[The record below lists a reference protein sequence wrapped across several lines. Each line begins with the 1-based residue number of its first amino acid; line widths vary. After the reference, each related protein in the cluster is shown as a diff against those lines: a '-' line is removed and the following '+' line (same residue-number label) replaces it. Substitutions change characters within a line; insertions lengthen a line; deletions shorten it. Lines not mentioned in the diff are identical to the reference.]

1 MTTDT
6 TVMTTATSTAE
17 SLLEETTFVTDGYDE
32 VFVRH
37 RRDDPV
43 ARDEKYGRWMLFRY
57 DDVRQAYLDPRLS
70 SKDGT
75 IIGGSLNG
83 ESDSASNRMLI
94 CSDDPSHQR
103 LRKIHS
109 PLFFRSMLK
118 AADTA
123 TRKRL
128 DAASEGFESDGGG
141 DLLSAVLQELPV
153 SFLSLAYGIEAAD
166 AARLIHLSERL
177 IGYADPRIGDVKRPA
192 ARRAQAHLELLTEIM
207 KLSARGTPT
216 PQAPTNGPSIAE
228 IREQLQQDE
237 FLYNFLNVTV
247 GGNDTTPY
255 TAASI
260 TEYVLGHDVSRLAE
274 QYERDRKG
282 FLAEVFRWTSTNAYV
297 QRRALCDLEIGGH
310 EIKQGEFVVLWN
322 YSANFDETYFGAG
335 FTPETPDP
343 RPHLSFGVGAHRC
356 IGAQVA
362 AVEIECYLD
371 WLFPRAA
378 AMTLPGPFERLHSTF
393 MRGFTS
399 AEVRM
404 AV

>member
-1 MTTDT
+1 VTTE
-6 TVMTTATSTAE
+6 TAE
-17 SLLEETTFVTDGYDE
+17 SLLEETTFVTDGYDDA
-32 VFVRH
+32 FARH

-57 DDVRQAYLDPRLS
+57 DDVQQAYLDPRLS

-83 ESDSASNRMLI
+83 ENDSASDRMLI
-94 CSDDPSHQR
+94 CSDDLSHQQ

-128 DAASEGFESDGGG
+128 DAAADGFESNGGG
-141 DLLSAVLQELPV
+141 DLLSTVLQELPV

-166 AARLIHLSERL
+166 ATRLIHLSERL

-216 PQAPTNGPSIAE
+216 PRAPTNGPSIAE
-228 IREQLQQDE
+228 IREQLRQDE
-237 FLYNFLNVTV
+237 FLYNFLNLTV

-260 TEYVLGHDVSRLAE
+260 TEYVLGHDVSRLAG

-310 EIKQGEFVVLWN
+310 EIKRGEFVVLWN

-335 FTPETPDP
+335 FTPETPHP
-343 RPHLSFGVGAHRC
+343 RPHLSFGAGAHRC

-404 AV
+404 AA